1 MKPMN
6 TLVSAPDRIEPPAS
20 PVAINLP
27 QSGYL
32 RQSQL
37 IPVLVPFS
45 SSTLWRKVRLGEF
58 PAPVKLSERITA
70 WRVEDVR
77 AWLQARSA

>member
-1 MKPMN
+1 MN
-6 TLVSAPDRIEPPAS
+6 S
-20 PVAINLP
+20 PNTIGRLP
-27 QSGYL
+27 ESGYL

-37 IPVLVPFS
+37 IPVIVPFS
-45 SSTLWRKVRLGEF
+45 SATLWRKVKSGEF

-77 AWLQARSA
+77 AWMSSRSAAAAA

>member
-1 MKPMN
+1 MTKDVFEN
-6 TLVSAPDRIEPPAS
+6 VIQ
-20 PVAINLP
+20 LP

-37 IPVLVPFS
+37 VGDPRHPEKPHLLPFS
-45 SSTLWRKVRLGEF
+45 AATLWRLVRSGEF
-58 PAPVKLSERITA
+58 PAPVKLSERVTA

-77 AWLQARSA
+77 AWMASRYQQAA